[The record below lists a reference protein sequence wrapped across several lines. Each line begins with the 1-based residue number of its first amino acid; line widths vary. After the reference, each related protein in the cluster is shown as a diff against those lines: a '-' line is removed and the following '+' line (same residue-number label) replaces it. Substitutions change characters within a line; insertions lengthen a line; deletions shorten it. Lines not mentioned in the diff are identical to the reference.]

1 MKGFKGFLKA
11 MMAAAMSVTMTLTA
25 FGGGGIGS
33 PCTVYAATDT
43 VVDTGQCGDA
53 LTYTVTGD
61 EESGYAMAITGTG
74 DMNNYGL
81 DEWAAPWR
89 DYNFKSI
96 SIGDGVTSIGDYA
109 FVLNGNKVKLTIGK
123 KVKSI
128 GECAFLQTG
137 ITGTLT
143 IPASVQTIG
152 ESAFEETAITK
163 LVLGKGIKELGND
176 AFCDTPSLKSVDA
189 SKAKALETIGRRC
202 FAGDVEL
209 NTIKINANKLKTV
222 GSHSLDIDSLDIE
235 KTQTL
240 KITVIA
246 KSKNKYN
253 KAVTLI
259 NKGRNSYSGGNV
271 YLTEFKF
278 SYKKG

>member
-43 VVDTGQCGDA
+43 VVDTGQCGDN

-61 EESGYAMAITGTG
+61 AESGYAMAITGTG

-81 DEWAAPWR
+81 DEWAAPWE

-109 FVLNGNKVKLTIGK
+109 FHYNGVEVKLTIGK
-123 KVKSI
+123 KVKRI
-128 GECAFLQTG
+128 GDCAFTGTG
-137 ITGTLT
+137 IKGTLT
-143 IPASVQTIG
+143 IPDSVQTIG
-152 ESAFEETAITK
+152 EGAFQETSITK
-163 LVLGKGIKELGND
+163 LVLGKGIKELRGF
-176 AFCDTPSLKSVDA
+176 AFCDCPLKSVDA
-189 SKAKALETIGRRC
+189 SKAKALETIGDFC
-202 FAGDVEL
+202 FHNDDDL
-209 NTIKINANKLKTV
+209 KIMKFNANKLKKV
-222 GSHSLDIDSLDIE
+222 GGGSFRTDANV
-235 KTQTL
+235 

-246 KSKNKYN
+246 KSKNTYN
-253 KAVTLI
+253 KAVKLI
-259 NKGRNSYSGGNV
+259 KGGDNGY
-271 YLTEFKF
+271 TTFKF
-278 SYKKG
+278 AYKKG

>member
-1 MKGFKGFLKA
+1 MKRLKRFLTVTLA
-11 MMAAAMSVTMTLTA
+11 TALSVTMTSAA
-25 FGGGGIGS
+25 FLWGGIGS
-33 PCTVYAATDT
+33 TCIAYAASDT
-43 VVDTGQCGDA
+43 VAATGQCGDN

-61 EESGYAMAITGTG
+61 NESGYAISITGTG

-109 FVLNGNKVKLTIGK
+109 FVLNGVEVKLTIGK
-123 KVKSI
+123 KVKRI
-128 GECAFLQTG
+128 GEAAFMNTG
-137 ITGTLT
+137 IKGTLT
-143 IPASVQTIG
+143 IPNSVQTIG
-152 ESAFEETAITK
+152 ENAFSNSAITK
-163 LVLGKGIKELGND
+163 LVLGKGIKELGD
-176 AFCDTPSLKSVDA
+176 YAFCYTPLKSVDA
-189 SKAKALETIGRRC
+189 SKAKALETIGAYC
-202 FAGDVEL
+202 FIRDEEL

-222 GSHSLDIDSLDIE
+222 GSYSLDIDSLDIE
-235 KTQTL
+235 KTQTV

-259 NKGRNSYSGGNV
+259 KKGDQYNK
-271 YLTEFKF
+271 TEFKF

>member
-1 MKGFKGFLKA
+1 MKRLKRFLTVTLA
-11 MMAAAMSVTMTLTA
+11 TALSVTMTSAA
-25 FGGGGIGS
+25 FLWGGIGS
-33 PCTVYAATDT
+33 TCIAYAASDT
-43 VVDTGQCGDA
+43 VAATGQCGDN

-61 EESGYAMAITGTG
+61 NESGYAISITGTG

-176 AFCDTPSLKSVDA
+176 AFCDSPSLKSVDA
-189 SKAKALETIGRRC
+189 SKAKALETIGVRC
-202 FAGDVEL
+202 FAGDEEL

-222 GSHSLDIDSLDIE
+222 GSHSLDIDSLDRV
-235 KTQTL
+235 KTL

-259 NKGRNSYSGGNV
+259 KKGRNSYSGGNV

>member
-109 FVLNGNKVKLTIGK
+109 FVLNGVEVKLTIGK
-123 KVKSI
+123 KVKRI
-128 GECAFLQTG
+128 GEAAFMNTG
-137 ITGTLT
+137 IKGTLT
-143 IPASVQTIG
+143 IPNSVQTIG
-152 ESAFEETAITK
+152 EAAFEETAITK
-163 LVLGKGIKELGND
+163 LVLGKGIKELGD
-176 AFCDTPSLKSVDA
+176 YAFCYTPSLKSVDA
-189 SKAKALETIGRRC
+189 SKAKALETIGVRC
-202 FAGDVEL
+202 FAGDEEL

-222 GSHSLDIDSLDIE
+222 GSHSLDIDSLDRV
-235 KTQTL
+235 KTL

-259 NKGRNSYSGGNV
+259 KKGRNSYSGGNV

>member
-109 FVLNGNKVKLTIGK
+109 FASNGVEVKLTIGK
-123 KVKSI
+123 KVKRI
-128 GECAFLQTG
+128 GESAFMDTG
-137 ITGTLT
+137 IKGTLT
-143 IPASVQTIG
+143 IPNSVQTIG
-152 ESAFEETAITK
+152 EGAFEQSAITK
-163 LVLGKGIKELGND
+163 LVLGKGIKELGD
-176 AFCDTPSLKSVDA
+176 YAFCDIPSLKSVDA
-189 SKAKALETIGRRC
+189 SKAKALETIGEYC
-202 FAGDVEL
+202 FLDDGEL

-222 GSHSLDIDSLDIE
+222 GGHSLDIDSLDRV
-235 KTQTL
+235 KTL

-259 NKGRNSYSGGNV
+259 KKGRASYSGGNL

>member
-43 VVDTGQCGDA
+43 VVDTGQCGDN

-61 EESGYAMAITGTG
+61 NESGYAISITGTG

-152 ESAFEETAITK
+152 EAAFEETAITK

-176 AFCDTPSLKSVDA
+176 AFCDSPSLKSVDA
-189 SKAKALETIGRRC
+189 SKAKALETIGEFC
-202 FAGDVEL
+202 FTRDEEL

-222 GSHSLDIDSLDIE
+222 GSHSLDIE
-235 KTQTL
+235 NTL

-253 KAVTLI
+253 KAVKLI
-259 NKGRNSYSGGNV
+259 KQGFYSYNGGNDYV
-271 YLTEFKF
+271 TEFKF

>member
-109 FVLNGNKVKLTIGK
+109 FVFNGGEVKLTIGK
-123 KVKSI
+123 KVKRI
-128 GECAFLQTG
+128 GEAAFMNTG
-137 ITGTLT
+137 IKGTLT
-143 IPASVQTIG
+143 IPNSVQTIG
-152 ESAFEETAITK
+152 EAAFEETAITK

-176 AFCDTPSLKSVDA
+176 AFCDSPSLKSVDA
-189 SKAKALETIGRRC
+189 SKAKALETIGVRC
-202 FAGDVEL
+202 FAGDEEL

-222 GSHSLDIDSLDIE
+222 GSHSLDIDSLDRV
-235 KTQTL
+235 KTL

-259 NKGRNSYSGGNV
+259 KKGRNSYSGGNV

>member
-109 FVLNGNKVKLTIGK
+109 FVFNGGEVKLTIGK
-123 KVKSI
+123 KVKRI
-128 GECAFLQTG
+128 GEAAFMDTG
-137 ITGTLT
+137 IKGTLT
-143 IPASVQTIG
+143 IPNSVQTIG
-152 ESAFEETAITK
+152 ENAFSNSAITK
-163 LVLGKGIKELGND
+163 LVLGKGIKELGD
-176 AFCDTPSLKSVDA
+176 YAFCYTPLKSVDA
-189 SKAKALETIGRRC
+189 SKAKALETIGVRC
-202 FAGDVEL
+202 FAGDEEL

-222 GSHSLDIDSLDIE
+222 GSHSLDIDSLDRV
-235 KTQTL
+235 KTL

-259 NKGRNSYSGGNV
+259 KKGRNSYSGGNV

>member
-109 FVLNGNKVKLTIGK
+109 FVLNGVEVKLTIGK

-163 LVLGKGIKELGND
+163 LVLGKGIKELGPY
-176 AFCDTPSLKSVDA
+176 AFCNIPLKSVDA
-189 SKAKALETIGRRC
+189 SKAKALETIGGYC
-202 FAGDVEL
+202 FGGDEEL

-222 GSHSLDIDSLDIE
+222 GSHSLDIDSLDRV
-235 KTQTL
+235 KTL

-259 NKGRNSYSGGNV
+259 NKGRHSYSGGNV

>member
-109 FVLNGNKVKLTIGK
+109 FASNGVEVKLTIGK
-123 KVKSI
+123 KVKRI
-128 GECAFLQTG
+128 GEAAFMNTG
-137 ITGTLT
+137 IKGTLT
-143 IPASVQTIG
+143 IPNSVQTIG
-152 ESAFEETAITK
+152 EGAFEQSAITK
-163 LVLGKGIKELGND
+163 LVLGKGIKELGD
-176 AFCDTPSLKSVDA
+176 YAFCYTPLKSVDA
-189 SKAKALETIGRRC
+189 SKAKALETIGEYC
-202 FAGDVEL
+202 FLDDGEL

-222 GSHSLDIDSLDIE
+222 GGHSLDIDSLDRV
-235 KTQTL
+235 KTL

-259 NKGRNSYSGGNV
+259 KKGDQYNK
-271 YLTEFKF
+271 TEFKF

>member
-109 FVLNGNKVKLTIGK
+109 FVLNGVEVKLTIGK
-123 KVKSI
+123 KVKRI
-128 GECAFLQTG
+128 GEAAFMDTG
-137 ITGTLT
+137 IKGTLT
-143 IPASVQTIG
+143 IPNSVQTIG
-152 ESAFEETAITK
+152 ENAFSNSAITK
-163 LVLGKGIKELGND
+163 LVLGKGIKELGD
-176 AFCDTPSLKSVDA
+176 YAFCDTPSLKSVDA
-189 SKAKALETIGRRC
+189 SKAKALETIGEYC
-202 FAGDVEL
+202 FLDDGEL

-222 GSHSLDIDSLDIE
+222 GGHSLDIDSLDRV
-235 KTQTL
+235 KTL

-259 NKGRNSYSGGNV
+259 KKGHQYNK
-271 YLTEFKF
+271 TEFKF

>member
-109 FVLNGNKVKLTIGK
+109 FVLNGVEVKLTIGK

-152 ESAFEETAITK
+152 ESAFQETAITK
-163 LVLGKGIKELGND
+163 LVLGKGIKELGPY
-176 AFCDTPSLKSVDA
+176 AFCNIPLKSVDA
-189 SKAKALETIGRRC
+189 SKAKALETIGVRC
-202 FAGDVEL
+202 FAGDEEL

-222 GSHSLDIDSLDIE
+222 GSHSLDIDSLDRV
-235 KTQTL
+235 KTL

>member
-109 FVLNGNKVKLTIGK
+109 FASNGVEVKLIIGK
-123 KVKSI
+123 KVKRI
-128 GECAFLQTG
+128 GEAAFMDTG
-137 ITGTLT
+137 IKGTLT
-143 IPASVQTIG
+143 IPNSVQTIG
-152 ESAFEETAITK
+152 ENAFSQSAITK
-163 LVLGKGIKELGND
+163 LVLGKGIKELGVY
-176 AFCDTPSLKSVDA
+176 AFCYTPLKSVDA
-189 SKAKALETIGRRC
+189 SKAKALETIGVRC
-202 FAGDVEL
+202 FAGDEEL

-222 GSHSLDIDSLDIE
+222 ENASFRTE
-235 KTQTL
+235 TTL
-240 KITVIA
+240 KITVIV

-259 NKGRNSYSGGNV
+259 KKGDQYNK
-271 YLTEFKF
+271 TEFKF

>member
-109 FVLNGNKVKLTIGK
+109 FASNGVEVKLTIGK
-123 KVKSI
+123 KVKRI
-128 GECAFLQTG
+128 GDCAFMDTG
-137 ITGTLT
+137 IKGTLT
-143 IPASVQTIG
+143 IPNSVQTIG
-152 ESAFEETAITK
+152 EGAFEQSAITK
-163 LVLGKGIKELGND
+163 LVLGKGIKELGD
-176 AFCDTPSLKSVDA
+176 YAFCYTPLKSVDA
-189 SKAKALETIGRRC
+189 SKAKALETIGAYC
-202 FAGDVEL
+202 FIRDEEL

-222 GSHSLDIDSLDIE
+222 EGASLDIE
-235 KTQTL
+235 NTL

>member
-109 FVLNGNKVKLTIGK
+109 FASNGVEVKLTIGK
-123 KVKSI
+123 KVKRI
-128 GECAFLQTG
+128 GEAAFMNTG
-137 ITGTLT
+137 IKGTLT
-143 IPASVQTIG
+143 IPNSVQTIG
-152 ESAFEETAITK
+152 ENAFSQSAITK
-163 LVLGKGIKELGND
+163 LVLGKGIKELGD
-176 AFCDTPSLKSVDA
+176 YAFCYTPSLKSVDA
-189 SKAKALETIGRRC
+189 SKAKALETIGEFC
-202 FAGDVEL
+202 FTRDEEL

-222 GSHSLDIDSLDIE
+222 GSHSLDIDSLDRV
-235 KTQTL
+235 KTL

-259 NKGRNSYSGGNV
+259 KKGDQYNK
-271 YLTEFKF
+271 TEFKF

>member
-1 MKGFKGFLKA
+1 MKGFKGFKKA

-43 VVDTGQCGDA
+43 VVDTGQCGDN

-61 EESGYAMAITGTG
+61 AESGYAMAITGTG

-89 DYNFKSI
+89 DYNLKSI

-109 FVLNGNKVKLTIGK
+109 FVFNDVKDKLTIGK
-123 KVKSI
+123 KVKRI
-128 GECAFLQTG
+128 GEFAFTNTG
-137 ITGTLT
+137 IKGTLT
-143 IPASVQTIG
+143 IPDSVQTIG
-152 ESAFEETAITK
+152 QGAFQESAITK
-163 LVLGKGIKELGND
+163 LVLGKGIKELGHY
-176 AFCDTPSLKSVDA
+176 AFYDCPLKSVDA
-189 SKAKALETIGRRC
+189 SKAKALETIGAAC
-202 FAGDVEL
+202 FNHDQEL
-209 NTIKINANKLKTV
+209 NTIKINANKLKKV
-222 GSHSLDIDSLDIE
+222 ESGSLRTE
-235 KTQTL
+235 TTL

-253 KAVTLI
+253 KAVKLI
-259 NKGRNSYSGGNV
+259 QNGDLSNR
-271 YLTEFKF
+271 TDFKF

>member
-152 ESAFEETAITK
+152 EAAFQETAITK
-163 LVLGKGIKELGND
+163 LVLGKGIKELGPY
-176 AFCDTPSLKSVDA
+176 AFCNIPLKSVDA
-189 SKAKALETIGRRC
+189 SKAKALETIGVRC
-202 FAGDVEL
+202 FAGDEEL

-222 GSHSLDIDSLDIE
+222 GSHSLDIDSLDRV
-235 KTQTL
+235 KTL

-259 NKGRNSYSGGNV
+259 KKGRASYSGGNL

>member
-109 FVLNGNKVKLTIGK
+109 FVFNGGEVKLTIGK
-123 KVKSI
+123 KVKRI
-128 GECAFLQTG
+128 GEAAFMDTG
-137 ITGTLT
+137 IKGTLT
-143 IPASVQTIG
+143 IPNSVQTIG
-152 ESAFEETAITK
+152 EAAFEETAITK
-163 LVLGKGIKELGND
+163 LVLGKGIKELGDD

-189 SKAKALETIGRRC
+189 SKAKALETIGVRC
-202 FAGDVEL
+202 FAGDEEL

-222 GSHSLDIDSLDIE
+222 GSHSLDIDSLDRV
-235 KTQTL
+235 KTL

-259 NKGRNSYSGGNV
+259 KKGRASYSGGNL

>member
-109 FVLNGNKVKLTIGK
+109 FVLNGVEVKLTIGK
-123 KVKSI
+123 KVKRI
-128 GECAFLQTG
+128 GEAAFMDTG
-137 ITGTLT
+137 IKGTLT
-143 IPASVQTIG
+143 IPNSVQTIG
-152 ESAFEETAITK
+152 EAAFQETAITK
-163 LVLGKGIKELGND
+163 LVLGKGIKELGDD

-189 SKAKALETIGRRC
+189 SKAKALETIGVRC
-202 FAGDVEL
+202 FAGDEEL

-222 GSHSLDIDSLDIE
+222 GGHSLDIDSLDRV
-235 KTQTL
+235 KTL

-259 NKGRNSYSGGNV
+259 KKGRASYSGGNL

>member
-109 FVLNGNKVKLTIGK
+109 FASNGVEVKLTIGK
-123 KVKSI
+123 KVKRI
-128 GECAFLQTG
+128 GDCAFMDTG
-137 ITGTLT
+137 IKGTLT
-143 IPASVQTIG
+143 IPNSVQTIG
-152 ESAFEETAITK
+152 EGAFQQSAITK

-189 SKAKALETIGRRC
+189 SKAKALETIGEFC
-202 FAGDVEL
+202 FTRDEEL

-222 GSHSLDIDSLDIE
+222 GSHSLDIDSLDRV
-235 KTQTL
+235 KTL

-259 NKGRNSYSGGNV
+259 KKGDQIN
-271 YLTEFKF
+271 LTEFKF

>member
-109 FVLNGNKVKLTIGK
+109 FVSNGVEVKLTIGK
-123 KVKSI
+123 KVKRI
-128 GECAFLQTG
+128 GEAAFMDTG
-137 ITGTLT
+137 IKGTLT
-143 IPASVQTIG
+143 IPNSVQTIG
-152 ESAFEETAITK
+152 EAAFEETAITK
-163 LVLGKGIKELGND
+163 LVLGKGIKELGD
-176 AFCDTPSLKSVDA
+176 YAFCDTPSLKSVDA
-189 SKAKALETIGRRC
+189 SKAKALETIGVRC
-202 FAGDVEL
+202 FAGDEEL

-222 GSHSLDIDSLDIE
+222 GSHSLDIDSLDRV
-235 KTQTL
+235 KTL

-259 NKGRNSYSGGNV
+259 KKGRNSYSGGNV

>member
-96 SIGDGVTSIGDYA
+96 SIGNGVTSIGDYA

-143 IPASVQTIG
+143 IPNSVQTIG
-152 ESAFEETAITK
+152 ESAFQETAITK

-176 AFCDTPSLKSVDA
+176 AFCETPSLKSVDA
-189 SKAKALETIGRRC
+189 SKAKALETIGVRC
-202 FAGDVEL
+202 FAGDEEL

-222 GSHSLDIDSLDIE
+222 GSHSLDIDSLDRV
-235 KTQTL
+235 KTL

-259 NKGRNSYSGGNV
+259 KKGGHP

>member
-152 ESAFEETAITK
+152 EAAFQETAITK
-163 LVLGKGIKELGND
+163 LVLGKGIKELGPY
-176 AFCDTPSLKSVDA
+176 AFCNIPLKSVDA
-189 SKAKALETIGRRC
+189 SKAKALETIGGYC
-202 FAGDVEL
+202 FGGDEEL

-222 GSHSLDIDSLDIE
+222 GSHSLDIDSLDRV
-235 KTQTL
+235 KTL

-259 NKGRNSYSGGNV
+259 KKGRNSYSGGNL

>member
-109 FVLNGNKVKLTIGK
+109 FASNGVEVKLTIGK
-123 KVKSI
+123 KVKRI
-128 GECAFLQTG
+128 GEAAFMDTG
-137 ITGTLT
+137 IKGTLT
-143 IPASVQTIG
+143 IPNSVQTIG
-152 ESAFEETAITK
+152 EGAFEQSAITK
-163 LVLGKGIKELGND
+163 LVLGKGIKELGD
-176 AFCDTPSLKSVDA
+176 YAFCYTPLKSVDA
-189 SKAKALETIGRRC
+189 SKAKALETIGAYC
-202 FAGDVEL
+202 FIRDEEL

-222 GSHSLDIDSLDIE
+222 GSHSLDIDSLDRV
-235 KTQTL
+235 KTL

-259 NKGRNSYSGGNV
+259 KKGGHP

>member
-109 FVLNGNKVKLTIGK
+109 FVLNGVEVKLTIGK
-123 KVKSI
+123 KVKRI
-128 GECAFLQTG
+128 GEAAFMNTG
-137 ITGTLT
+137 IKGTLT
-143 IPASVQTIG
+143 IPNSVQTIG
-152 ESAFEETAITK
+152 EAAFEETAITK
-163 LVLGKGIKELGND
+163 LVLGKGIKELGD
-176 AFCDTPSLKSVDA
+176 YAFCDIPSLKSVDA
-189 SKAKALETIGRRC
+189 SKSSKLTLI
-202 FAGDVEL
+202 GDVCFNSDDQL
-209 NTIKINANKLKTV
+209 KTMKINANKLKEV
-222 GSHSLDIDSLDIE
+222 GNQSLSTYATT
-235 KTQTL
+235 KV
-240 KITVIA
+240 TVIA
-246 KSKNKYN
+246 KTKSTYN
-253 KAVTLI
+253 KAVKLLKDGDRVGFSTL
-259 NKGRNSYSGGNV
+259 
-271 YLTEFKF
+271 KF
-278 SYKKG
+278 AYKKG

>member
-109 FVLNGNKVKLTIGK
+109 FASNGVEVKLTIGK
-123 KVKSI
+123 KVKRI
-128 GECAFLQTG
+128 GEAAFMNTG
-137 ITGTLT
+137 IKGTLT
-143 IPASVQTIG
+143 IPNSVQTIG
-152 ESAFEETAITK
+152 EAAFEETAITK
-163 LVLGKGIKELGND
+163 LVLGKGIKELGD
-176 AFCDTPSLKSVDA
+176 YAFCYTPSLKSVDA
-189 SKAKALETIGRRC
+189 SKAKALETIGGYC
-202 FAGDVEL
+202 FGGDEEL

-222 GSHSLDIDSLDIE
+222 GGHSLDIDSLDRV
-235 KTQTL
+235 KTL

-259 NKGRNSYSGGNV
+259 KKGRASYSGGNL

>member
-109 FVLNGNKVKLTIGK
+109 FVLNGVEVKLTIGK
-123 KVKSI
+123 KVKRI
-128 GECAFLQTG
+128 GEAAFMDTG
-137 ITGTLT
+137 IKGTLT
-143 IPASVQTIG
+143 IPNSVQTIG
-152 ESAFEETAITK
+152 EAAFQETAITK

-189 SKAKALETIGRRC
+189 SKAKALETIGEYC
-202 FAGDVEL
+202 FLDDGEL

-222 GSHSLDIDSLDIE
+222 GSYSLDIDSLDRV
-235 KTQTL
+235 KTL